1 METFH
6 LYFLCASVL
15 SLGSFRRVFAAPA
28 SGPNSAKV
36 PGNSKDELT
45 HTRLAEQLAQ
55 SSTKTNGNMVSG
67 FLQVQEKTY
76 PCNRINQ
83 E

>member
-15 SLGSFRRVFAAPA
+15 SLGSFRVFAAPA

-36 PGNSKDELT
+36 LGNSKDELT
-45 HTRLAEQLAQ
+45 HTGLAEELAK

-67 FLQVQEKTY
+67 FFQVQEKTY

>member
-15 SLGSFRRVFAAPA
+15 SLDSFRVFAAPA

-45 HTRLAEQLAQ
+45 HTRLAEQLAK

-67 FLQVQEKTY
+67 FFQVQEKTY

>member
-15 SLGSFRRVFAAPA
+15 SLGSFRVFAAPA

-45 HTRLAEQLAQ
+45 HTGVAEQLDK
-55 SSTKTNGNMVSG
+55 SSTKSSGNIVSG
-67 FLQVQEKTY
+67 FFKCKKKDIY
-76 PCNRINQ
+76 SCNRINQ